1 MTRPIH
7 RTTMTEPARAIGD
20 HFHGDIIPLKSKS
33 VGGNNFIL
41 AGVDEKSSYGFGVP
55 TASKAEKFIKAAA
68 EEIMRD
74 YNTHGHQLRQVTTDD
89 ESALALLDR
98 HLGPHG
104 VKVHQTPADLHE
116 KSAERFIRTIKNRKR
131 SMLCSLWYEPLPELE
146 CEAYCEAIAWYNRL
160 PNTVTGPNTTPYTL
174 FTGKKSFIPTYGWG
188 WHGLFYNLRKDRDQ
202 RAEWGIFI
210 GYGKNEK
217 YLRCYNPITR
227 TVTSKMRFAPQRQ
240 CPTSWGLKSR
250 FIPKD
255 RVPRSPSTPTA
266 PALPAPAQTATGNN
280 NFIQTGLQYVP
291 AAEGVDPGASDP
303 AQANPTPPVEPL
315 PAPASPVQP
324 VIQSRTPVQSRQGG
338 EYAVQPS
345 ASPQPVYTPPQ
356 PVYTPVNDMVVTPV
370 SKTPVKAPRTRS
382 AQGGDSQGGDSQG
395 GASPT
400 PAPRDSG
407 VTQAVP
413 VPSPVSQ
420 SSDRLQLPTERPRRT
435 NVGTYKDGPARL
447 RSTANEADVVGE
459 DKKDFRSGK
468 ERFRAK
474 LAYIHEF
481 NNPHGIFSVIAL
493 KMSLRNALNDPNRRS
508 AIQKAIYAEIDN
520 FESPGVVQPI
530 KFKNIPKDKLKEIIG
545 VYMFHRE
552 KYKGDGIFDKD
563 KCRIVLLSNLR
574 DPDTIGDST
583 SPTVNPISVMTQ
595 INLAAV
601 TEGTCIAAYD
611 IKGAFLLTPMKP
623 GVRMFIRINPDV
635 ATHWIMRYPARAKWL
650 QNDGCLYFELNRYVY
665 GLHEASNEFNSML
678 DKQLQ
683 DIGFKPSVADRCLYT
698 KKVEDGII
706 VMSVHVDDMLLT
718 APNRK
723 WQKWFEDEME
733 KKFTLVKQY
742 DNISYLGM
750 QIKHDRESG
759 NITVSQNGYL
769 RTMLKKYKLDN
780 LNKFPPTS
788 ASENLTDIDHDSPGY
803 QQEGVFIISNV
814 THVSCKIYKT

>member
-1 MTRPIH
+1 
-7 RTTMTEPARAIGD
+7 
-20 HFHGDIIPLKSKS
+20 
-33 VGGNNFIL
+33 
-41 AGVDEKSSYGFGVP
+41 
-55 TASKAEKFIKAAA
+55 
-68 EEIMRD
+68 
-74 YNTHGHQLRQVTTDD
+74 
-89 ESALALLDR
+89 
-98 HLGPHG
+98 
-104 VKVHQTPADLHE
+104 
-116 KSAERFIRTIKNRKR
+116 
-131 SMLCSLWYEPLPELE
+131 
-146 CEAYCEAIAWYNRL
+146 
-160 PNTVTGPNTTPYTL
+160 
-174 FTGKKSFIPTYGWG
+174 
-188 WHGLFYNLRKDRDQ
+188 
-202 RAEWGIFI
+202 
-210 GYGKNEK
+210 
-217 YLRCYNPITR
+217 
-227 TVTSKMRFAPQRQ
+227 
-240 CPTSWGLKSR
+240 
-250 FIPKD
+250 
-255 RVPRSPSTPTA
+255 
-266 PALPAPAQTATGNN
+266 
-280 NFIQTGLQYVP
+280 
-291 AAEGVDPGASDP
+291 
-303 AQANPTPPVEPL
+303 
-315 PAPASPVQP
+315 
-324 VIQSRTPVQSRQGG
+324 
-338 EYAVQPS
+338 
-345 ASPQPVYTPPQ
+345 
-356 PVYTPVNDMVVTPV
+356 
-370 SKTPVKAPRTRS
+370 
-382 AQGGDSQGGDSQG
+382 
-395 GASPT
+395 
-400 PAPRDSG
+400 

-413 VPSPVSQ
+413 VPSSVSQ

-635 ATHWIMRYPARAKWL
+635 ATHWIMRYPERAKWL

-788 ASENLTDIDHDSPGY
+788 ASENLTDIDHDSPPTNKKEYLSLVMSLMYLARFTRPDINFVVSYLATKSSAPTEQDSERLMRVLRYLAGTKNDGLLFSSSVPFKPAIYADASHHLYPEGHGQQGMIITCGSAPVAHRSVKIKMITRSSSESELCALEDASTYSVWYRLLLNDMGVDSSKPIATY
-803 QQEGVFIISNV
+803 QDNKSTIIMAATGATFKRTKHLISKFSYVKERIDNGDIQLKYMPTKDMIADILTKPV
-814 THVSCKIYKT
+814 DRATLVHLRQKMSIFKI